1 MKFPTVYVNHGAG
14 PMPLMGKQP
23 EIAKHLAE
31 VRTKWLP
38 FNKEPDAIV
47 IVSGHWEG
55 DPIQISSSPKPGTN
69 FDYGGFPPETRQYQY
84 PAPGSPQVAQQ
95 IQDLLQ
101 ANGIKSELNDQRG
114 FDLGVFVAL
123 MCMFPD
129 ATIPVVAV
137 SLHASLTTQD
147 NWKLGQALAPLREQ
161 NILIVG
167 SGSSYHNMQAG
178 FHPTGDIFEQADAF
192 NEWLKATATNNQSVA
207 KLQSWDSEA
216 PYAKTCHPRPDHFL
230 PLIMAA
236 AGASPNTPAGTLIY
250 DNSNSTDRSSFLGLA
265 VSSYLFE

>member
-1 MKFPTVYVNHGAG
+1 
-14 PMPLMGKQP
+14 MPLMGKQP

-38 FNKEPDAIV
+38 SNKEPDAIV

-55 DPIQISSSPKPGTN
+55 DPIQISSSPKPGMY

-84 PAPGSPQVAQQ
+84 PAPGSPRVAQQ

-101 ANGIKSELNDQRG
+101 TKGIKSELDDQRG
-114 FDLGVFVAL
+114 FDHGVFVAL
-123 MCMFPD
+123 MCMFPY
-129 ATIPVVAV
+129 ANIPVVAV

-161 NILIVG
+161 NILIIG
-167 SGSSYHNMQAG
+167 SGSSYHNMRAG
-178 FHPTGDIFEQADAF
+178 FHPTDAIFEQADAF
-192 NEWLKATATNNQSVA
+192 NEWLKATVTDNKSIVA
-207 KLQSWDSEA
+207 KLQTWDTDA
-216 PYAKTCHPRPDHFL
+216 PYAKECHPRPDHFL
-230 PLIMAA
+230 PLIVAA
-236 AGASPNTPAGTLIY
+236 AAASPDTPAGKLIY
-250 DNSNSTDRSSFLGLA
+250 DTSNSTDRSSFLGLA